1 MNTSISDELEHV
13 VTVVVDGDDSRAQVL
28 VDALRQLVK
37 AESREQLLHPD
48 ATEST
53 KDMLEYRLRAELFEA
68 GVRDGYSVRD
78 AAAVGGLSQSRVR
91 HLLSDGSW
99 PSVKRDSGS
108 VVVPRFVFTP
118 DGAELPGIRRVA
130 QAARAAGW
138 DVYTL
143 ASFMNAPQEFL
154 EDHTPRQWLVMG
166 ADPEAVL
173 TSIGEPG

>member
-1 MNTSISDELEHV
+1 MNASMSEELV
-13 VTVVVDGDDSRAQVL
+13 QLVSAVVDGSDSRAQVL

-37 AESREQLLHPD
+37 AERRNQLLHPE
-48 ATEST
+48 ATAST
-53 KDMLEYRLRAELFEA
+53 KDVLEYRLRAELFEA
-68 GVRDGYSVRD
+68 GVRDGYPVKD
-78 AAAVGGLSQSRVR
+78 AAAIARLSQSRVR

-99 PSVKRDSGS
+99 PTVKPGPGS

-118 DGAELPGIRRVA
+118 DGAELPAIRRVS

-143 ASFMNAPQEFL
+143 ASFLNAPQEFL
-154 EDHTPRQWLVMG
+154 EDHTPRQWLTMG

>member
-1 MNTSISDELEHV
+1 MNTAMSEELDQLV
-13 VTVVVDGDDSRAQVL
+13 SVVVDGDDSRAQVL
-28 VDALRQLVK
+28 VDALRQWVK
-37 AESREQLLHPD
+37 TERRDQLLHPE
-48 ATEST
+48 ATEPT

-68 GVRDGYSVRD
+68 GVRDGYLVKD
-78 AAAVGGLSQSRVR
+78 AAAMAGLSQSRVR

-99 PSVKRDSGS
+99 PSVKPDSGS
-108 VVVPRFVFTP
+108 VVVPRFVFGP
-118 DGAELPGIRRVA
+118 DGAELPAARRVS

-154 EDHTPRQWLVMG
+154 EDHTPSQWLMMG